1 MDTRIHLDRLKKDI
15 LDLSK
20 IGFTEGNGISRP
32 SFSKSDFEAREWLK
46 ERFENAGLNVRQD
59 GAGNIFGRMEGERQ
73 GKTVMAGSHIDS
85 VINGGM
91 FDGPAGVLSALECLR
106 RIQEENIP
114 VVKPMEVVSFTDEEG
129 NLVGDFLGSRAF
141 IGSLDRKVLEEGV
154 TQFGL
159 PFSEILKGTE
169 FTVDSIMNAHK
180 DRPEVEAF
188 LEIHLEQG
196 PVLEAEEIS
205 IGIVDRIAGK
215 NYWLCS
221 FLGKASHA
229 GTTPFELRH
238 DAFIGLSD
246 FALKATQHVA
256 THHYGSMVTIGKV
269 FVHPGAFS
277 IIPGR
282 ADFSLDFRSTS
293 KDTLEAMVKSLL
305 EMAEEV
311 AATRGLEFSYKIIDK
326 TEPTPVTDRITDL
339 LSEECGKL
347 NYSKMTL
354 PSGAGHDAQIL
365 AEITDSGLIFIP
377 CEDGISHS
385 PEENIQWEDLEK
397 ASNLLLHSMVSL
409 AT

>member
-1 MDTRIHLDRLKKDI
+1 MDTRIHIDRLKKDI
-15 LDLSK
+15 IELSQ
-20 IGFTEGNGISRP
+20 IGHEKGKGVSRP

-46 ERFENAGLNVRQD
+46 DKYQSAGLNVRQD
-59 GAGNIFGRMEGERQ
+59 GAGNIFGRIEGE

-85 VINGGM
+85 VINGGI
-91 FDGPAGVLSALECLR
+91 FDGPAGVLSGLECLR

-114 VVKPMEVVSFTDEEG
+114 VAKPLEVASFTDEEG

-141 IGSLDRKVLEEGV
+141 IGRLDRKILEEGV

-169 FTVDSIMNAHK
+169 FTVDSIMNAFK
-180 DRPEVEAF
+180 DRPELEAF

-196 PVLEAEEIS
+196 PVLEAEDIS

-215 NYWLCS
+215 NHWLCS

-238 DAFIGLSD
+238 DAFVGLSD

-269 FVHPGAFS
+269 FVFPGAFS
-277 IIPGR
+277 IVPGR
-282 ADFSLDFRSTS
+282 SDFSLDFRSTS
-293 KDTLEAMVKSLL
+293 KDTLEAMANSLL
-305 EMAEEV
+305 EMAKEV
-311 AATRGLEFSYKIIDK
+311 AATRGLEFSYKIIDT
-326 TEPTPVTDRITDL
+326 TEPTPVADRITDL
-339 LSEECGKL
+339 LSEECRKL
-347 NYSKMTL
+347 KYSTLTL

-365 AEITDSGLIFIP
+365 AEVTDSGMIFIP

-397 ASNLLLHSMVSL
+397 ATNLLLHALVSL
-409 AT
+409 AE

>member
-1 MDTRIHLDRLKKDI
+1 MDTRIHIDRLKKDI
-15 LDLSK
+15 TELSQ
-20 IGFTEGNGISRP
+20 IGHEKANGVSRP

-46 ERFENAGLNVRQD
+46 DRFQSAGLNVRQD
-59 GAGNIFGRMEGERQ
+59 GAGNIFGRIEGD

-85 VINGGM
+85 VINGGI

-106 RIQEENIP
+106 RIKEENIP
-114 VVKPMEVVSFTDEEG
+114 VTKPLEVASFTDEEG

-141 IGSLDRKVLEEGV
+141 IGRLDRKILEEGI

-169 FTVDSIMNAHK
+169 FTIDSIMNAHEA
-180 DRPEVEAF
+180 RPELEAF

-196 PVLEAEEIS
+196 PVLEAEDIS

-215 NYWLCS
+215 NHWLCS

-238 DAFIGLSD
+238 DAFVGLSD

-269 FVHPGAFS
+269 MVFPGAFS
-277 IIPGR
+277 IVSGR

-305 EMAEEV
+305 EMAKEV
-311 AATRGLEFSYKIIDK
+311 AATRGLEFSYKIIDT
-326 TEPTPVTDRITDL
+326 TEPTPVAGRITDL
-339 LSEECGKL
+339 LSKECGKL
-347 NYSKMTL
+347 GYSNMTL
-354 PSGAGHDAQIL
+354 PSGAGHDAQII
-365 AEITDSGLIFIP
+365 AGVCDSGMIFIP

-385 PEENIQWEDLEK
+385 PEENIKWEDLEK
-397 ASNLLLHSMVSL
+397 ATNLLLHALASL
-409 AT
+409 AA

>member
-1 MDTRIHLDRLKKDI
+1 MDTRIHIDRLKKDI
-15 LDLSK
+15 IELSQ
-20 IGFTEGNGISRP
+20 IGHEEANGVSRP

-46 ERFENAGLNVRQD
+46 DRFQSAGLNVRQD
-59 GAGNIFGRMEGERQ
+59 GAGNIFGRFEGN

-85 VINGGM
+85 VINGGI

-106 RIQEENIP
+106 QIKEENIP
-114 VVKPMEVVSFTDEEG
+114 VTKPLEVASFTDEEG

-141 IGSLDRKVLEEGV
+141 IGRLDRKILEEGI

-169 FTVDSIMNAHK
+169 FTIDSIMNAHET
-180 DRPEVEAF
+180 RPELEAF

-196 PVLEAEEIS
+196 PVLEAEDIT

-215 NYWLCS
+215 NHWLCS

-238 DAFIGLSD
+238 DAFVGLSD

-269 FVHPGAFS
+269 IVSPGAFS
-277 IIPGR
+277 IVPGR

-305 EMAEEV
+305 EMAKEV
-311 AATRGLEFSYKIIDK
+311 AATRGLEFSYKIIDT
-326 TEPTPVTDRITDL
+326 TEPTPVADKITDL
-339 LSEECGKL
+339 LSKECGKL
-347 NYSKMTL
+347 GYSNMTL
-354 PSGAGHDAQIL
+354 PSGAGHDAQII
-365 AEITDSGLIFIP
+365 AGVTDSGMIFIP

-385 PEENIQWEDLEK
+385 PEENIKWEDLEK
-397 ASNLLLHSMVSL
+397 ATNLLLQALVSL

>member
-1 MDTRIHLDRLKKDI
+1 MDTSIHIDRLKKDI
-15 LDLSK
+15 LELSQ
-20 IGFTEGNGISRP
+20 IGHEKDGGVSRP

-46 ERFENAGLNVRQD
+46 DRFQSAGLNVRQD
-59 GAGNIFGRMEGERQ
+59 GAGNIFGRVEGE
-73 GKTVMAGSHIDS
+73 GKTVMSGSHIDS
-85 VINGGM
+85 VIDGGI

-106 RIQEENIP
+106 RIQEEKLP
-114 VVKPMEVVSFTDEEG
+114 VTKPLEVASFTDEEG

-141 IGSLDRKVLEEGV
+141 IGRADRKILEEGV

-180 DRPEVEAF
+180 DQPELEAF

-196 PVLEAEEIS
+196 PVLEAEDIS
-205 IGIVDRIAGK
+205 IGIVDRLAGK
-215 NYWLCS
+215 NHWLCS

-238 DAFIGLSD
+238 DAFVGLSD
-246 FALKATQHVA
+246 FALKSTQHVA

-269 FVHPGAFS
+269 IVLPGAFS
-277 IIPGR
+277 IVPGR

-293 KDTLEAMVKSLL
+293 KDTLDTMAKTLL
-305 EMAEEV
+305 DMAEEV
-311 AATRGLEFSYKIIDK
+311 AATRGLEFSYKIIDT
-326 TEPTPVTDRITDL
+326 TEPTLVAGRITDL

-347 NYSKMTL
+347 GYSNMTL

-365 AEITDSGLIFIP
+365 AEVTDSGMIFIP

-385 PEENIQWEDLEK
+385 PEENIKWEDLEK
-397 ASNLLLHSMVSL
+397 AANLLLHSLVSL

>member
-15 LDLSK
+15 LDLSQ
-20 IGFTEGNGISRP
+20 IGRTEGSGISRP

-46 ERFENAGLNVRQD
+46 ERFRSAGLNVRQD
-59 GAGNIFGRMEGERQ
+59 GAGNIFGRIKGE

-106 RIQEENIP
+106 RIQEDNIP
-114 VVKPMEVVSFTDEEG
+114 VVKPLEVVSFTDEEG

-141 IGSLDRKVLEEGV
+141 IGSLDRKNLEEGV

-169 FTVDSIMNAHK
+169 FTVDSIMNAHL
-180 DRPEVEAF
+180 DRPEIEAF

-196 PVLEAEEIS
+196 PVLEAEDIS

-215 NYWLCS
+215 NHWLCS

-238 DAFIGLSD
+238 DAFIGLSN

-256 THHYGSMVTIGKV
+256 THHYGSLVTIGKV
-269 FVHPGAFS
+269 FVFPGAFS
-277 IIPGR
+277 IVPGR

-293 KDTLEAMVKSLL
+293 KDTLEAMVKALL
-305 EMAEEV
+305 EMAEEE
-311 AATRGLEFSYKIIDK
+311 AATRGLEFSYKIIDT
-326 TEPTPVTDRITDL
+326 TEPTPVTDRITNL

-347 NYSKMTL
+347 DYSQMTL

-385 PEENIQWEDLEK
+385 PEENIKWEDLEK
-397 ASNLLLHSMVSL
+397 ATNLLLHALVSL

>member
-15 LDLSK
+15 LDLSQ
-20 IGFTEGNGISRP
+20 IGVTEGSGISRP

-46 ERFENAGLNVRQD
+46 ERFQSAGLNVRQD
-59 GAGNIFGRMEGERQ
+59 GAGNIFGRIEGE

-85 VINGGM
+85 VVNGGM

-106 RIQEENIP
+106 RIQEDNIP
-114 VVKPMEVVSFTDEEG
+114 VVKPMEVASFTDEEG

-141 IGSLDRKVLEEGV
+141 IGSLDRKILEEGV

-169 FTVDSIMNAHK
+169 FTVDSIMNAHI

-196 PVLEAEEIS
+196 PVLEAEDIS

-215 NYWLCS
+215 NHWLCS

-238 DAFIGLSD
+238 DAFVGLSD
-246 FALKATQHVA
+246 FALKTTQHVA
-256 THHYGSMVTIGKV
+256 THHYGSLVTIGKV
-269 FVHPGAFS
+269 FVFPGAFS

-293 KDTLEAMVKSLL
+293 KDTLETMVKSLL

-326 TEPTPVTDRITDL
+326 TDPTQVTDRITNL

-347 NYSKMTL
+347 DYSTMTL

-365 AEITDSGLIFIP
+365 AEVTDSGLIFIP

-385 PEENIQWEDLEK
+385 PKENIKWEDLEK
-397 ASNLLLHSMVSL
+397 ATNLLLHALVSL
-409 AT
+409 AS

>member
-1 MDTRIHLDRLKKDI
+1 MDTKIHIERLKKDI
-15 LDLSK
+15 LELSQ
-20 IGFTEGNGISRP
+20 IGQTEDNGVSRP
-32 SFSKSDFEAREWLK
+32 SFSKPDFEAREWLK
-46 ERFENAGLNVRQD
+46 DRFQNSGLNVRQD
-59 GAGNIFGRMEGERQ
+59 GAGNIFGRIDGK

-85 VINGGM
+85 VVNGGK

-114 VVKPMEVVSFTDEEG
+114 VVKPLEVVSFTDEEG

-141 IGSLDRKVLEEGV
+141 IGRLDRKILEEGV

-169 FTVDSIMNAHK
+169 FTVDSIMNAHN
-180 DRPEVEAF
+180 DRPELEAF

-196 PVLEAEEIS
+196 PVLEAEDIS

-221 FLGKASHA
+221 LLGKASHA

-238 DAFIGLSD
+238 DAFVGLSD

-269 FVHPGAFS
+269 FVSPGAFS
-277 IIPGR
+277 IVPGR

-293 KDTLEAMVKSLL
+293 KDTLETMAKSLL

-311 AATRGLEFSYKIIDK
+311 AATRGLEFTYKIIDT
-326 TEPTPVTDRITDL
+326 TEPTPVADRILAL
-339 LSEECGKL
+339 LSEGCGKL
-347 NYSKMTL
+347 DYPNMTL

-365 AEITDSGLIFIP
+365 ADITDSGMIFIP

-397 ASNLLLHSMVSL
+397 AANLLLHSLVNL